1 MSIDECRIKEFFLFY
16 LLKRAERSD
25 IHHSSFVNRQSSFVI
40 PNRYSSMASGSQN
53 QQKNDSPEMTV
64 EPLYE
69 PLSPKRSRRQEFW
82 LLLKKNKL
90 AIMGLVLFV
99 LFFVT
104 ALTGLALTSG
114 ANPVLNPALIRLQE
128 KLQPPLAKPDL
139 ETLQPNEI
147 PVLGI
152 YLLGTD
158 DLGRDVFAR
167 MLQGAWVSLTV
178 GFVAVGIS
186 VVIGIFL
193 GGIAGYFGQR
203 HIRVDHLL
211 GILFLMT
218 GMVLLATHIAYAGAT
233 IILITAGFVIYR
245 IRKKVP
251 PKKQQTIW
259 TRMLQKDTL
268 SVDTLIMRFV
278 DVMLCFPSFFLI
290 LTVVAL
296 LPASIYNIMIV
307 IGLTSWMGATR
318 FVRAEFLSLREQD
331 FVAAAKA
338 LGLSNLRI
346 IFRHMMPNA
355 IAPVLVSAT
364 IGIAT
369 AILTEAGL
377 SFLGFGVPPPHA
389 TWGNILSDGRR
400 FIFDAPWLTFVPGFA
415 ILIVVL
421 SFNLFGE
428 GLRDVMNPKLRER
441 Q

>member
-1 MSIDECRIKEFFLFY
+1 
-16 LLKRAERSD
+16 
-25 IHHSSFVNRQSSFVI
+25 
-40 PNRYSSMASGSQN
+40 
-53 QQKNDSPEMTV
+53 
-64 EPLYE
+64 
-69 PLSPKRSRRQEFW
+69 
-82 LLLKKNKL
+82 
-90 AIMGLVLFV
+90 
-99 LFFVT
+99 
-104 ALTGLALTSG
+104 
-114 ANPVLNPALIRLQE
+114 
-128 KLQPPLAKPDL
+128 
-139 ETLQPNEI
+139 
-147 PVLGI
+147 
-152 YLLGTD
+152 
-158 DLGRDVFAR
+158 
-167 MLQGAWVSLTV
+167 
-178 GFVAVGIS
+178 
-186 VVIGIFL
+186 L

-203 HIRVDHLL
+203 HIRVIHLL
-211 GILFLMT
+211 GVVFMT
-218 GMVLLATHIAYAGAT
+218 VGLVLLATHFAYAGA
-233 IILITAGFVIYR
+233 ILILCTVAFAIYYR
-245 IRKKVP
+245 VRKKAP
-251 PKKQQTIW
+251 PSKRDRAW
-259 TRMLQKDTL
+259 RRMLQKNTL

-278 DVMLCFPSFFLI
+278 DIMLCFPSFFLI

-331 FVAAAKA
+331 FVAAARA

-389 TWGNILSDGRR
+389 TWGNILSDGKR

>member
-1 MSIDECRIKEFFLFY
+1 MIAIN
-16 LLKRAERSD
+16 
-25 IHHSSFVNRQSSFVI
+25 SSSSNI
-40 PNRYSSMASGSQN
+40 LDA
-53 QQKNDSPEMTV
+53 
-64 EPLYE
+64 PLA
-69 PLSPKRSRRQEFW
+69 PRRTRLEESW
-82 LLLKKNKL
+82 LLFRQNRL
-90 AIMGLVLFV
+90 AILGLIIFI
-99 LFFVT
+99 LFFFI
-104 ALTGLALTSG
+104 ALIGLFLTSG
-114 ANPVLNPALIRLQE
+114 QDPVFDPAIIRLQE
-128 KLQPPLAKPDL
+128 KLRPPLSSPNL
-139 ETLQPNEI
+139 ETLRPEEV
-147 PVLGI
+147 PTLGF
-152 YLLGTD
+152 YLFGTD

-186 VVIGIFL
+186 VLVGVFM
-193 GGIAGYFGQR
+193 GGIAGYFGQS
-203 HIRVDHLL
+203 HIRADHILVTCLL
-211 GILFLMT
+211 LSGGISLAVGATYTGIGLLAIGLVYVAFFLWPKETRATQVGPNWPGILRK
-218 GMVLLATHIAYAGAT
+218 GA
-233 IILITAGFVIYR
+233 ISI
-245 IRKKVP
+245 
-251 PKKQQTIW
+251 
-259 TRMLQKDTL
+259 
-268 SVDTLIMRFV
+268 DTLIMRIV
-278 DVMLCFPSFFLI
+278 DIMLCFPSFFLI

-331 FVAAAKA
+331 FVTAARA
-338 LGLSNLRI
+338 LGVSNFRI

-389 TWGNILSDGRR
+389 TWGNILSDGKG
-400 FIFDAPWLTFVPGFA
+400 FIFDAPWLTFIPGIA

-428 GLRDVMNPKLRER
+428 GLRDTLNPKLRER